1 MRTIITIITA
11 AVCTLAA
18 LGSASAQPEP
28 PRARER
34 RAAAIRERIQ
44 ILRAQYLS
52 EELSLDEGAAGRLTA
67 VLDRYDAAIEELHAR
82 GARLRRELRRE
93 SAAEGADERDLTR
106 RTDELLSH
114 YEELYRTQRERF
126 AAARRTVS
134 AAQGARLLLVLPRV
148 DDEIRR
154 EIDRAVKHDRRRRG
168 RVER

>member
-1 MRTIITIITA
+1 MRTIITTTA
-11 AVCTLAA
+11 LCILTMAGV
-18 LGSASAQPEP
+18 ASAQPE

-44 ILRAQYLS
+44 LLRAHHLS
-52 EELSLDEGAAGRLTA
+52 EELSLDEGAAVRLTA
-67 VLDRYDAAIEELHAR
+67 VLDRYDATIEELHAR

-93 SAAEGADERDLTR
+93 SAAEGADDRDLTR

-134 AAQGARLLLVLPRV
+134 AAQGARLLLVLPRI
-148 DDEIRR
+148 DDEVRS
-154 EIDRAVKHDRRRRG
+154 EIERAVKHDRRRRG
-168 RVER
+168 RVDR